1 MPRIGVGYTGWAD
14 APAAGWGPLPT
25 KGVSETES
33 TNAIDRAARLMRAP
47 LAGGEEELVLERVR
61 PFLWSVMDTRIVFVT
76 RGLRCD

>member
-1 MPRIGVGYTGWAD
+1 
-14 APAAGWGPLPT
+14 
-25 KGVSETES
+25 
-33 TNAIDRAARLMRAP
+33 MRAP